1 MRRFPAEFA
10 DLLSKAG
17 ARVLAKRVD
26 PADPFLARAAWIDRG
41 QALAAYAL
49 LERAMAS
56 ALKPLSR
63 AIPPETIANQTRN
76 HQERLPKTVRVRSAH
91 LDGRARAA
99 SIARDI
105 GLDAM
110 LRSASYLAFAEAL
123 AGAALDPECG
133 RQALRYGPGDYSGPH
148 TDHHPE
154 DARAASGYFDLHLGF
169 VGTAQARQLL
179 VYARDGHLSESI
191 DVARPGMVSAY
202 RLPFWH
208 YTTPFEG
215 GPCEARWVIL
225 GTFYYRV

>member
-10 DLLSKAG
+10 DLLSREG
-17 ARVLAKRVD
+17 RRVLAGRT
-26 PADPFLARAAWIDRG
+26 PHADPFLARDGLVDR
-41 QALAAYAL
+41 QRALDAYAL
-49 LERAMAS
+49 LERALA
-56 ALKPLSR
+56 AHLKPMVR

-76 HQERLPKTVRVRSAH
+76 YQERLPKTVRVRSAH

-99 SIARDI
+99 KVAREI

-110 LRSASYLAFAEAL
+110 LRSASYRAFAEAL
-123 AGAALDPECG
+123 ARRALDPEFG

-154 DARAASGYFDLHLGF
+154 DARAAAGYFDLHLGF
-169 VGTAQARQLL
+169 VGAGPSRQLL
-179 VYARDGHLSESI
+179 VYARDGHLSEAI

-215 GPCEARWVIL
+215 GPHAARWVIL
-225 GTFYYRV
+225 GTFYYRA

>member
-17 ARVLAKRVD
+17 TRVLAGRVA
-26 PADPFLARAAWIDRG
+26 PASPFLAREGLIDRA

-49 LERAMAS
+49 LERELAS

-63 AIPPETIANQTRN
+63 AIPPETILNQTRN
-76 HQERLPKTVRVRSAH
+76 YQERLPKTVRVRSAH

-99 SIARDI
+99 RIAREI

-123 AGAALDPECG
+123 AGRALDPECG

-154 DARAASGYFDLHLGF
+154 DPRAAGGYFDLHLGF
-169 VGTAQARQLL
+169 VGKGAARQLL
-179 VYARDGHLSESI
+179 VYARDGHLSETV
-191 DVARPGMVSAY
+191 DVAKPGMVSAY

-208 YTTPFEG
+208 FTTPFEG
-215 GPCEARWVIL
+215 APATGRWVIL
-225 GTFYYRV
+225 GTFYFRG